1 MGIIR
6 QDRSSENKADSSK
19 GSRRPPVKSQRLS
32 SGSSSADV
40 NKPIRASFTLDG
52 KSVGPR

>member
-1 MGIIR
+1 VGIIR